1 MNLSWQKTQTEAYT
15 FTITYRRVAF
25 PCLNYCSTTR
35 LAMLASLVQANA
47 NLKLESC
54 IASWSLIRCYV
65 SNISLVV
72 KHHPILY
79 NSIKAW
85 HYITKYLERNN
96 MKSLLSLIVQN
107 ADFPAGTGSSAF
119 SLSWDRGIRVL
130 GDLFEDNVSKG
141 TILWIFGSQALF
153 IF

>member
-1 MNLSWQKTQTEAYT
+1 
-15 FTITYRRVAF
+15 
-25 PCLNYCSTTR
+25 
-35 LAMLASLVQANA
+35 MLTSLVLANA

-54 IASWSLIRCYV
+54 IASWSSPRFLWSLVTCYV
-65 SNISLVV
+65 SNISPVV

-85 HYITKYLERNN
+85 HYITKYLGRNN

-119 SLSWDRGIRVL
+119 SLLWDREICVL

-141 TILWIFGSQALF
+141 TILISSSNLTSTSINLPIASGFSYLPIAS
-153 IF
+153 